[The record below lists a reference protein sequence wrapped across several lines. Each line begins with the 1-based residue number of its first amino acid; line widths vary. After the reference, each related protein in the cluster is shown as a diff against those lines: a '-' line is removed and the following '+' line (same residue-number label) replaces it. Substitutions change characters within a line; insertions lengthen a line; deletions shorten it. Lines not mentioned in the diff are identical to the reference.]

1 MTKLKV
7 GTILFHGTRR
17 RFGRL
22 RGPAFLSGDPWTAWF
37 EGASDHPKAV
47 RGRGYLMVFVA
58 KREVVLGGPG
68 DFASRTYSGLVSEVR
83 RTRADGYADDREILL
98 RCPSKA
104 LKLMGKVDCSR
115 SEELLKGG
123 YGR

>member
-22 RGPAFLSGDPWTAWF
+22 RGPAFLSKDPWTAWF

-47 RGRGYLMVFVA
+47 RGKGRLMVFVV
-58 KREVVLGGPG
+58 KRDVVLGDMGSSG
-68 DFASRTYSGLVSEVR
+68 SRTYRDLVSEVR
-83 RTRADGYADDREILL
+83 RTRQEGYSSDREILL
-98 RCPSKA
+98 RSPSKA
-104 LKLMGKVDCSR
+104 LKFMGEVDCSQA
-115 SEELLKGG
+115 EELLKGG
-123 YGR
+123 HR